1 MTQFTTVE
9 EWLNSIKMT
18 RYLENFERAG
28 ITSMDAVVRVTVKEL
43 TALGITLVGHQK
55 KIMNSVQA
63 MRAQISAN
71 LSEGFLVWLCTRA
84 YEVMLKICPTNK
96 SCVQFLQSL
105 IAFILTYAFVRK
117 HLWYEI

>member
-1 MTQFTTVE
+1 MSMFFLIRTGNPLAPDAPDMTQFSSVE
-9 EWLNSIKMT
+9 EWLNSIKMA

-63 MRAQISAN
+63 MRAQITAN
-71 LSEGFLVWLCTRA
+71 LSEGFLV
-84 YEVMLKICPTNK
+84 
-96 SCVQFLQSL
+96 
-105 IAFILTYAFVRK
+105 
-117 HLWYEI
+117 